1 MAQAEATTERAE
13 RVSTLELFFDLV
25 FVFAVTQ
32 LTALLAAEPDAVGW
46 SRSCCYSSSSDGCT
60 TAMRGSRTRSPRRP
74 RPPGAVAWLMTL
86 PGAEHEGQREV
97 RLAWPADIVVR
108 DGLGDYEI
116 RISQPYDASPIT
128 RYEDIALT
136 TASRLLRPAKRG
148 LSTRMRMQAGDR
160 FWGQVRGFP
169 GRFRVPQGKGVPRF
183 ITRTLNGDDC
193 HVQLLPQ
200 PGELRVDEPLAAA
213 AL

>member
-25 FVFAVTQ
+25 FVFTVTQ

-60 TAMRGSRTRSPRRP
+60 TAMRGSRTRSPSTPSATGRSRLVDDASGCRARGTARGQARVAGRYRRE
-74 RPPGAVAWLMTL
+74 RRA
-86 PGAEHEGQREV
+86 R
-97 RLAWPADIVVR
+97 RLRNPDQPA
-108 DGLGDYEI
+108 
-116 RISQPYDASPIT
+116 YDASPMT

-169 GRFRVPQGKGVPRF
+169 GRFRVPQGKGVP
-183 ITRTLNGDDC
+183 G
-193 HVQLLPQ
+193 
-200 PGELRVDEPLAAA
+200 G
-213 AL
+213 